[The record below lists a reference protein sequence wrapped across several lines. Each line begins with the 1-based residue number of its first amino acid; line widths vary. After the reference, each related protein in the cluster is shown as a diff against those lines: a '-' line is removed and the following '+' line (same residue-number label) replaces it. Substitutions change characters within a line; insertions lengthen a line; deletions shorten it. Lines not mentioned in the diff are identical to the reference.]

1 MTLSYVLDFDQLFR
15 QRIKSVELLPAV
27 NDPYYDRLV
36 KAHGEFLDRKAK
48 LEKSGSKD
56 YLAMDHFA
64 LLCHILKAQIE
75 TDQHA

>member
-1 MTLSYVLDFDQLFR
+1 MFWTLTKFFR

-56 YLAMDHFA
+56 YLAMDQLA

>member
-1 MTLSYVLDFDQLFR
+1 MTLSYVLNFDQLFR
-15 QRIKSVELLPAV
+15 KRIKSVELMPAV

-36 KAHGEFLDRKAK
+36 KAHGEFLDRKHQ
-48 LEKSGSKD
+48 LEKAGSQD
-56 YLAMDHFA
+56 YLALDHLA

>member
-48 LEKSGSKD
+48 LEKSRSKD
-56 YLAMDHFA
+56 YLAMDQLA

>member
-1 MTLSYVLDFDQLFR
+1 M
-15 QRIKSVELLPAV
+15 

-56 YLAMDHFA
+56 YLAMDHLA

>member
-36 KAHGEFLDRKAK
+36 KAQSEFLDRKAK

-56 YLAMDHFA
+56 YLAMDQLA